1 MKMICAKK
9 VQERNKPCSRSFDRY
24 SSRSVDRYSEIDKTA
39 EICYYNAVYSLL
51 RGGVECTL

>member
-24 SSRSVDRYSEIDKTA
+24 SEIDKTA
-39 EICYYNAVYSLL
+39 EICYYNAVCILL